1 MTFAVDWPL
10 NVKHLSILNMH
21 DGNVNGVRPLGR
33 PRYQFKI
40 GGLTL
45 SELDNIVQVLKYKSR
60 GIIGFK
66 ESDLA
71 RMRTQETLREK
82 KQSKEEGRRECE
94 GGRERH
100 GDTDTD
106 TETQR
111 QRQRDRDR
119 RQRQRELFHRG
130 LNSGSLAWES
140 AVLTIRPRSC
150 LMQLSL
156 YHPRFVDGTTRWR
169 LEETRRKNGSR
180 SVYIIYGSALSST
193 LCGGCLF
200 CAVRG

>member
-106 TETQR
+106 TDTETQRHRERQR
-111 QRQRDRDR
+111 QRQTDRQTDR
-119 RQRQRELFHRG
+119 G
-130 LNSGSLAWES
+130 
-140 AVLTIRPRSC
+140 
-150 LMQLSL
+150 
-156 YHPRFVDGTTRWR
+156 
-169 LEETRRKNGSR
+169 NGWW
-180 SVYIIYGSALSST
+180 
-193 LCGGCLF
+193 GG
-200 CAVRG
+200 GG

>member
-1 MTFAVDWPL
+1 MRQTHREGEGERERDR
-10 NVKHLSILNMH
+10 
-21 DGNVNGVRPLGR
+21 DRGR
-33 PRYQFKI
+33 DRQTDRER
-40 GGLTL
+40 GG
-45 SELDNIVQVLKYKSR
+45 R
-60 GIIGFK
+60 
-66 ESDLA
+66 
-71 RMRTQETLREK
+71 
-82 KQSKEEGRRECE
+82 E
-94 GGRERH
+94 GGRDRDRQTDRQTVSQTDRH
-100 GDTDTD
+100 TETETDTD